1 MALASSGD
9 LSKVH
14 VCLPDLMDSYSESK
28 KEKPGKDAVLFHYG
42 NVRHDSGNTLYCKS
56 LNNYFINE

>member
-14 VCLPDLMDSYSESK
+14 VCLPDLMDSYSGSTK
-28 KEKPGKDAVLFHYG
+28 DKPGKDAVLFQYG

-56 LNNYFINE
+56 LLFYK